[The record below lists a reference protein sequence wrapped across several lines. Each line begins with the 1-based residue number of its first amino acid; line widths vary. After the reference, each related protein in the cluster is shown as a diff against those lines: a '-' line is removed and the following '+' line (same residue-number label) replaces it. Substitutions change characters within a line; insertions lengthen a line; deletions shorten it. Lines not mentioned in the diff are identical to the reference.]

1 MKNVVVGEIKEC
13 VQHPDADRLRV
24 CMVDVGQP
32 ELLQIVC
39 GAPNARVGIK
49 TACAMVGAEL
59 PPAPNT
65 DKPFKIKK
73 GKLRGVLSMGMLCG
87 AAELGWPDSG
97 LDGIVELDL
106 NEVNGTDLNGFNGP
120 EV

>member
-1 MKNVVVGEIKEC
+1 MKNVVVAEIKEC
-13 VQHPDADRLRV
+13 VQHPDADRLRI

-49 TACAMVGAEL
+49 TACAMIGAEL

-87 AAELGWPDSG
+87 SDELGLPD
-97 LDGIVELDL
+97 DGIDGIMELDQTL
-106 NEVNGTDLNGFNGP
+106 VNGTEFA
-120 EV
+120 